1 MTDITALTNALN
13 FLTEQEDYVKVR
25 DQVRV
30 MADMPN
36 TAFVD
41 DFVALNPLLV
51 YARERGGAAA
61 LAPLLRVADQAVGEE
76 TADKLRRRH
85 YQHGYMRVRRARE
98 NKAARAKWLTLPE
111 HVRAKHPKGLRGAVR
126 KDFISYVNARW
137 QALTTATSPSTVT
150 GGRLTA
156 SSTAPWTATGSPP
169 RRSWATTSCP
179 SRPSIEVHHA
189 LVLHRA
195 YVLRAMPQTVLP
207 HPCGQGRDRA

>member
-30 MADMPN
+30 MADMSN

-85 YQHGYMRVRRARE
+85 YQHEIGRA
-98 NKAARAKWLTLPE
+98 
-111 HVRAKHPKGLRGAVR
+111 HV
-126 KDFISYVNARW
+126 
-137 QALTTATSPSTVT
+137 
-150 GGRLTA
+150 
-156 SSTAPWTATGSPP
+156 
-169 RRSWATTSCP
+169 
-179 SRPSIEVHHA
+179 
-189 LVLHRA
+189 
-195 YVLRAMPQTVLP
+195 
-207 HPCGQGRDRA
+207 

>member
-1 MTDITALTNALN
+1 MTDITALTNALD

-111 HVRAKHPKGLRGAVR
+111 HVRAKHPKGLRGAIR

-137 QALTTATSPSTVT
+137 QAGKDEALADITDPNDRDIAFDRYWREIDSLLDRAVD
-150 GGRLTA
+150 GDRLA
-156 SSTAPWTATGSPP
+156 AKK
-169 RRSWATTSCP
+169 
-179 SRPSIEVHHA
+179 
-189 LVLHRA
+189 VLGD
-195 YVLRAMPQTVLP
+195 YVLPIP
-207 HPCGQGRDRA
+207 PIH

>member
-30 MADMPN
+30 MADIPN
-36 TAFVD
+36 TALVD

-111 HVRAKHPKGLRGAVR
+111 HVRAKHPKGLRGAIR

-137 QALTTATSPSTVT
+137 QAGKDEALADITDPNDRDIAFDRYWREIDSLLDRAVD
-150 GGRLTA
+150 GDRLA
-156 SSTAPWTATGSPP
+156 AKK
-169 RRSWATTSCP
+169 
-179 SRPSIEVHHA
+179 
-189 LVLHRA
+189 VLGD
-195 YVLRAMPQTVLP
+195 YVLPIP
-207 HPCGQGRDRA
+207 PIH

>member
-137 QALTTATSPSTVT
+137 QAGKDEALADITDPNDRDIAFDRYWREIDSLLDRAVD
-150 GGRLTA
+150 GDRLA
-156 SSTAPWTATGSPP
+156 AKK
-169 RRSWATTSCP
+169 
-179 SRPSIEVHHA
+179 
-189 LVLHRA
+189 VLGD
-195 YVLRAMPQTVLP
+195 YVLPLP
-207 HPCGQGRDRA
+207 PIH

>member
-61 LAPLLRVADQAVGEE
+61 LPFFSLLLLRVADQVVGEE
-76 TADKLRRRH
+76 TVDKLRRRH
-85 YQHGYMRVRRARE
+85 YQHSYMRVRRARE

-111 HVRAKHPKGLRGAVR
+111 HVRAKHPKGLRGAIR

-137 QALTTATSPSTVT
+137 QAGKDEALADITDPNDRDIAFDRYWREIDGLLDRAVD
-150 GGRLTA
+150 GDRLA
-156 SSTAPWTATGSPP
+156 AKK
-169 RRSWATTSCP
+169 
-179 SRPSIEVHHA
+179 
-189 LVLHRA
+189 VLGD
-195 YVLRAMPQTVLP
+195 YVLPIP
-207 HPCGQGRDRA
+207 PIH

>member
-137 QALTTATSPSTVT
+137 QAGKDETLADITDPNDRDIAFDRYWREIDSLLDRAVD
-150 GGRLTA
+150 GDRLA
-156 SSTAPWTATGSPP
+156 AKK
-169 RRSWATTSCP
+169 
-179 SRPSIEVHHA
+179 
-189 LVLHRA
+189 VLGD
-195 YVLRAMPQTVLP
+195 YVLPIP
-207 HPCGQGRDRA
+207 PIH

>member
-137 QALTTATSPSTVT
+137 QAGKDEALADITDPNDRDIAFDRYWREIDSLLDRAVE
-150 GGRLTA
+150 GDRLA
-156 SSTAPWTATGSPP
+156 AKK
-169 RRSWATTSCP
+169 
-179 SRPSIEVHHA
+179 
-189 LVLHRA
+189 VLGD
-195 YVLRAMPQTVLP
+195 YVLPLP
-207 HPCGQGRDRA
+207 PIH

>member
-76 TADKLRRRH
+76 MADKLWRRH
-85 YQHGYMRVRRARE
+85 YQHGYMRVHRARE

-111 HVRAKHPKGLRGAVR
+111 HVRAKHPKGLQGAIR

-137 QALTTATSPSTVT
+137 QAGKDEALADITDPNDRDIAFDRYWREIDSLLDRAVD
-150 GGRLTA
+150 GDRLA
-156 SSTAPWTATGSPP
+156 AKK
-169 RRSWATTSCP
+169 
-179 SRPSIEVHHA
+179 
-189 LVLHRA
+189 VLGD
-195 YVLRAMPQTVLP
+195 YVLPIP
-207 HPCGQGRDRA
+207 PIH

>member
-61 LAPLLRVADQAVGEE
+61 LAPPVA
-76 TADKLRRRH
+76 
-85 YQHGYMRVRRARE
+85 
-98 NKAARAKWLTLPE
+98 
-111 HVRAKHPKGLRGAVR
+111 RGR
-126 KDFISYVNARW
+126 
-137 QALTTATSPSTVT
+137 P
-150 GGRLTA
+150 GG
-156 SSTAPWTATGSPP
+156 G
-169 RRSWATTSCP
+169 
-179 SRPSIEVHHA
+179 
-189 LVLHRA
+189 
-195 YVLRAMPQTVLP
+195 
-207 HPCGQGRDRA
+207 GGDGG

>member
-30 MADMPN
+30 MADMSN

-137 QALTTATSPSTVT
+137 QAGKDEALADITDPNDRDIAFDRYWREIDSLLDRAVE
-150 GGRLTA
+150 GDRLA
-156 SSTAPWTATGSPP
+156 AKK
-169 RRSWATTSCP
+169 
-179 SRPSIEVHHA
+179 
-189 LVLHRA
+189 VLGD
-195 YVLRAMPQTVLP
+195 YVLPIP
-207 HPCGQGRDRA
+207 PIH

>member
-111 HVRAKHPKGLRGAVR
+111 HVRAKHPKGLRGAIR

-137 QALTTATSPSTVT
+137 QAGKDEALADITDPNDRDIAFDRYWREIDSLLDRAVD
-150 GGRLTA
+150 GDRLA
-156 SSTAPWTATGSPP
+156 AKK
-169 RRSWATTSCP
+169 
-179 SRPSIEVHHA
+179 
-189 LVLHRA
+189 VLGD
-195 YVLRAMPQTVLP
+195 YVLPIP
-207 HPCGQGRDRA
+207 PIH

>member
-30 MADMPN
+30 MAYMPN

-85 YQHGYMRVRRARE
+85 YQHSYMRVRRARE

-137 QALTTATSPSTVT
+137 QAGKDEALADITDPNDRDIAFDRYWREIDGLLDRAVD
-150 GGRLTA
+150 GDRLA
-156 SSTAPWTATGSPP
+156 AKK
-169 RRSWATTSCP
+169 
-179 SRPSIEVHHA
+179 
-189 LVLHRA
+189 VLGD
-195 YVLRAMPQTVLP
+195 YVLPIP
-207 HPCGQGRDRA
+207 PIH

>member
-137 QALTTATSPSTVT
+137 QAGKDEALADITDPNDRDIAFDRYWREIDSLLDRAVD
-150 GGRLTA
+150 GDRLA
-156 SSTAPWTATGSPP
+156 AKK
-169 RRSWATTSCP
+169 
-179 SRPSIEVHHA
+179 
-189 LVLHRA
+189 VLGD
-195 YVLRAMPQTVLP
+195 YVLPIP
-207 HPCGQGRDRA
+207 PIH

>member
-137 QALTTATSPSTVT
+137 QAGKDEALADITDPNDRDIA
-150 GGRLTA
+150 
-156 SSTAPWTATGSPP
+156 STAPWRATALLP
-169 RRSWATTSCP
+169 RRSWVTTSCP
-179 SRPSIEVHHA
+179 SRPFIEVHHA

-207 HPCGQGRDRA
+207 HPCG

>member
-111 HVRAKHPKGLRGAVR
+111 HVRAKHPKGLRGAIR

-137 QALTTATSPSTVT
+137 QAGKDEALADITDPNDRDIAFDRYWREIDSLLDRAVD
-150 GGRLTA
+150 GDRLA
-156 SSTAPWTATGSPP
+156 AKK
-169 RRSWATTSCP
+169 
-179 SRPSIEVHHA
+179 
-189 LVLHRA
+189 VLGD
-195 YVLRAMPQTVLP
+195 YVLPLP
-207 HPCGQGRDRA
+207 PIH

>member
-111 HVRAKHPKGLRGAVR
+111 HVRAKHPKGLRGAIR

-137 QALTTATSPSTVT
+137 QAGKDEALADITDPNDRDIAFDRYWREIDSPLDRAVD
-150 GGRLTA
+150 GDRLA
-156 SSTAPWTATGSPP
+156 AKK
-169 RRSWATTSCP
+169 
-179 SRPSIEVHHA
+179 
-189 LVLHRA
+189 VLGD
-195 YVLRAMPQTVLP
+195 YVLPIP
-207 HPCGQGRDRA
+207 PIH

>member
-137 QALTTATSPSTVT
+137 QAGKDEALADITDPNDRDIAFDRYWREIDSLLDRAVE
-150 GGRLTA
+150 GDRLA
-156 SSTAPWTATGSPP
+156 AKK
-169 RRSWATTSCP
+169 
-179 SRPSIEVHHA
+179 
-189 LVLHRA
+189 VLGD
-195 YVLRAMPQTVLP
+195 YVLPIP
-207 HPCGQGRDRA
+207 PIH